1 MQLTLDQLK
10 AGSLATIE
18 GFQSMPSQSS
28 AQSFRR
34 KLLAL
39 GVTPGA
45 ELEVIRFAPL
55 GDPMEIKIR
64 GFSLSLRKHEAE
76 IIQVAMK
83 SAAQTTTTQ
92 DSTDTLQSSASTL
105 N

>member
-1 MQLTLDQLK
+1 MQLTLDQLT

-18 GFQSMPSQSS
+18 GFQSIPSQSAS
-28 AQSFRR
+28 HSFRR

-83 SAAQTTTTQ
+83 SAAQTATQ
-92 DSTDTLQSSASTL
+92 DSTETLHSSASTL

>member
-18 GFQSMPSQSS
+18 GFQSQASQSS

-76 IIQVAMK
+76 IIQVAVQ
-83 SAAQTTTTQ
+83 STAQ

>member
-83 SAAQTTTTQ
+83 SAAQTTVQ

>member
-1 MQLTLDQLK
+1 
-10 AGSLATIE
+10 
-18 GFQSMPSQSS
+18 MP
-28 AQSFRR
+28 ASFRR

-45 ELEVIRFAPL
+45 QLEVVRFAPL

-64 GFSLSLRKHEAE
+64 GFSLSLRKHEA
-76 IIQVAMK
+76 QVI
-83 SAAQTTTTQ
+83 QTTALQQSTAATESVTANTALNTASLTQ
-92 DSTDTLQSSASTL
+92 TADSI

>member
-83 SAAQTTTTQ
+83 SAAQTTAQ